1 MTPFLCMRP
10 AIRHRLSLLVCSV
23 AIVGMPSRVDAICG
37 LDGAVREQL
46 RGVDDPEAVRA
57 LGRRIAV
64 QGTCSVCHL
73 ARRGGPRNEYG
84 NAINTLLSTR
94 DREDPGRQRDAGR
107 RIREI
112 LANPLVAD
120 SPTFDELFQQ
130 GRFPAESLAVPDPAL
145 PRVPARVSE
154 QITVEQARELVRQ
167 TEAASPFGIL
177 QLSQTRE
184 ITPAVAEALAEF
196 RGEMLILGIQSL
208 PPEVARALANSQAA
222 VVWLHSITSVSEPAA
237 AAIVSV
243 RGQLVLTSLAKLDSV
258 PLADKLA
265 SRPGAL
271 SFPYLTLITPEIAA
285 ALARTPRSLTLAG
298 LTDVTLDVQEKL
310 AETVSTLSLPN
321 LTTLDSLPLANKLR
335 AAVVLLPKV
344 GTLTVEQTKS
354 LIGERAQSSFW
365 GGIYLSTAAV
375 TPDVARVLA
384 ANPKSVELTLV
395 GDGPIADAVLQTL
408 LTSRLSLTLRDA
420 KELTPEQIGIV
431 AETLADTTVRAG
443 VLGAGRLSLP
453 ALEKLDSALLAET
466 LVKST
471 GFNFPAVT
479 EISPEAAAALGS
491 LPEEI
496 VIGVDG
502 TIEIRPNGDLN
513 FPSLE
518 TLTPETA
525 ELLLSKRWLSISL
538 PAVQEVSLETMGRL
552 ARQTFRLTLG
562 ISELPPNVADRFEE
576 ISTDLTMGGGFIAFP
591 NLTNLSP
598 KAARFLVQSLNRG
611 VQDLGG
617 FSRLSGSPKLYFG
630 GDLAFPAGGFPV
642 LAPEVAIE
650 LAKYDGILAIQ
661 GLGELPAESAAALA
675 SFQGPYLILS
685 GPGVEKLSPEAAASL
700 AMVPGVLQ
708 IQLRELDSV
717 PLAQRFARQTNWTLT
732 NLETVSKDAAAA
744 LSLYRQFFNLRALTV
759 LDSPELARRF
769 VSDGSAGGITLPAL
783 SKLTPEAAEILAAGS
798 KPLYLGLTVLDS
810 PVVARALAGSK
821 PGVRLPRLRA
831 VTPDVVVVLKE
842 ATSIETP
849 AVESLYEVPEIGARP

>member
-1 MTPFLCMRP
+1 MNVFLCSRP
-10 AIRHRLSLLVCSV
+10 AMRYRLSLLVCSV

-46 RGVDDPEAVRA
+46 RSVDDPEAVRA
-57 LGRRIAV
+57 LDRRIAL
-64 QGTCSVCHL
+64 QSTCSVCHL

-84 NAINTLLSTR
+84 SGINTLLSIR

-107 RIREI
+107 RMREI
-112 LANPLVAD
+112 VAHPLVAD

-130 GRFPAESLAVPDPAL
+130 GRFPAESLAGHDPAL

-154 QITVEQARELVRQ
+154 QVTVEQARELVRQ
-167 TEAASPFGIL
+167 TEAESPFGIL
-177 QLSQTRE
+177 QLSRTRE

-208 PPEVARALANSQAA
+208 PPEVARALADSQAA
-222 VVWLHSITSVSEPAA
+222 VIWLHSITSVSEPAA
-237 AAIVSV
+237 TTIAGLP
-243 RGQLVLTSLAKLDSV
+243 GQLVLTSLAKLDSV
-258 PLADKLA
+258 PLANKLA

-271 SFPYLTLITPEIAA
+271 SFPYLTLLTPEIAA
-285 ALARTPRSLTLAG
+285 ALARTSRSLTLAG
-298 LTDVTLDVQEKL
+298 LTDVSLDVQEKL
-310 AETVSTLSLPN
+310 AETVGTLSLPN
-321 LTTLDSLPLANKLR
+321 LTTLASLPLANKLR
-335 AAVVLLPKV
+335 AAVVLLSKV
-344 GTLTVEQTKS
+344 RTLTAEQTKS

-365 GGIYLSTAAV
+365 GGIYLSTIAV

-395 GDGPIADAVLQTL
+395 GDGAIADAVLQTL

-431 AETLADTTVRAG
+431 AETLTDTTFRPG
-443 VLGAGRLSLP
+443 VLGVARLSLP

-496 VIGVDG
+496 VIGADG
-502 TIEIRPNGDLN
+502 TIEIRPNGELN

-518 TLTPETA
+518 TLTPEIA

-562 ISELPPNVADRFEE
+562 ISELPSNVADGFEE
-576 ISTDLTMGGGFIAFP
+576 ISTDLTMGGGFIVFP

-611 VQDLGG
+611 VQDLG
-617 FSRLSGSPKLYFG
+617 FTRLSGSPKLYFG
-630 GDLAFPAGGFPV
+630 GDFAFPAGGFPV
-642 LAPEVAIE
+642 LAPAVAAE
-650 LAKYDGILAIQ
+650 LAKYDGTLAIQ

-675 SFQGPYLILS
+675 CFQGPYLILS
-685 GPGVEKLSPEAAASL
+685 GPGVEKLSPDAAASL
-700 AMVPGVLQ
+700 AQVPGVLQ

-717 PLAQRFARQTNWTLT
+717 PLAQRFARQINWTLT

-744 LSLYRQFFNLRALTV
+744 LSLYRQFLNLRALTV
-759 LDSPELARRF
+759 LDSAELARRL
-769 VSDGSAGGITLPAL
+769 VADGSAGGITLPAL

-810 PVVARALAGSK
+810 PAVARALARSK
-821 PGVRLPRLRA
+821 PVVRLPRLRA
-831 VTPDVVVVLKE
+831 VTPDVVAVLKE

-849 AVESLYEVPEIGARP
+849 PLESLYVLPEISARR